1 MAQTRKNKK
10 LLAPAQDTLSL
21 DGLESF
27 LENATLETV
36 KQDETI
42 DFSPSVTA
50 ETPLSETRLILD
62 LLAQLEN
69 VNDLVLETGYQLAQ
83 TRERVRELEGLLM
96 GEELLVARIKDLEVE
111 SQKVLELETWLDALR
126 AENEHLKRPWWKK
139 LLGLN

>member
-50 ETPLSETRLILD
+50 EPPTSEIRLILD
-62 LLAQLEN
+62 LLGQLEN

-111 SQKVLELETWLDALR
+111 AQKVLELETWLDALR
-126 AENEHLKRPWWKK
+126 AENEHLRRPWWKK
-139 LLGLN
+139 LLFLQ